1 MTDNSEKTERKAAAM
16 VKAAAELNAQEAGTG
31 RQFFTLRF
39 MRSVAELEAV
49 SQARMYD
56 ILTEGLTTE
65 KDDAVRAMMTLN
77 DRVHLLASCNDD
89 LDNENHKLK
98 RMLRDARRKAKKKEK
113 KL

>member
-1 MTDNSEKTERKAAAM
+1 MTDNSKETERKAAAM
-16 VKAAAELNAQEAGTG
+16 VMAAAELNAQEAGTG

-49 SQARMYD
+49 SQARLFD

-65 KDDAVRAMMTLN
+65 KDNAVRAMMSLN
-77 DRVHLLASCNDD
+77 DRVQLFAACNDD

-98 RMLRDARRKAKKKEK
+98 RKLRDAQRKAKKKGK